1 MLSFLL
7 KKGGLQALPS
17 ATHATGATHT
27 PSESPSVATVATVAV
42 ADPQGRKTE
51 SPPVGN
57 DNPLPTAPVD
67 EVPDPAE
74 VEERAGIIQANGHA
88 GPWAECFAL
97 LCTMRRPVWVTEARW
112 EQILND
118 AGVFLDRWGKQAAAL
133 GWSPVDAFGVSPYAP
148 EVNPGSSGFVL
159 LLEGH
164 PVIELDADTA
174 TIDCGRGVTQRF
186 YRSSGGR
193 ERSKPLWS
201 LAS

>member
-27 PSESPSVATVATVAV
+27 PLASPSVATVATVAV
-42 ADPQGRKTE
+42 ADPQGCKTE

-88 GPWAECFAL
+88 PDWSTEAATLF
-97 LCTMRRPVWVTEARW
+97 TMTPPASFTEARW
-112 EQILND
+112 EQILDDGGRFAD
-118 AGVFLDRWGKQAAAL
+118 AWGKQAAAL

-148 EVNPGSSGFVL
+148 EVNPGASGLVL

-164 PVIELDADTA
+164 SVIALDADTA

-193 ERSKPLWS
+193 EGSKPLWS